1 MASGPLAIH
10 LSLFHKGNYCP
21 QTYRWGKW
29 ATEKLGP
36 SLRVTQVFDFNRI
49 SPKTASLSGVLAQEL
64 NPQIYSP
71 FAQPEDRGNG
81 QVEMEAPPGDRWVD
95 TQTPVLQGKP
105 KPRELSTGVMSIS
118 LPAWM
123 ETWTFGTD
131 TQRCGW
137 NPPPHIHQSSHNRE
151 GKAASGYLDHLGD
164 CPWAAI
170 ALFSAQQYK
179 TCLWKKYILAKTLLL
194 VRCEGWWGGGFHKV
208 GWRNRVL
215 SVVSSSNVWFGFKT
229 PLCSAFSALP
239 TKSPHKS
246 VYHQIAF
253 WLLSHTTCTLQ
264 IPRPGLCPT
273 GSSISSY
280 EDKMSVAAEKFSPM
294 LFTLFTVQYWYIT
307 ILHLIIIN
315 NDT

>member
-1 MASGPLAIH
+1 MCWLKSLTLRFTAPL
-10 LSLFHKGNYCP
+10 LSLRTEAMGRWRWRLLQVIGGWTHKPRCSKANPNPGSWAQALWAYHCP
-21 QTYRWGKW
+21 
-29 ATEKLGP
+29 LGWRP
-36 SLRVTQVFDFNRI
+36 ER
-49 SPKTASLSGVLAQEL
+49 LAQTL
-64 NPQIYSP
+64 
-71 FAQPEDRGNG
+71 RGADG
-81 QVEMEAPPGDRWVD
+81 
-95 TQTPVLQGKP
+95 TP
-105 KPRELSTGVMSIS
+105 
-118 LPAWM
+118 
-123 ETWTFGTD
+123 
-131 TQRCGW
+131 
-137 NPPPHIHQSSHNRE
+137 PPPHIHQSSHNRE

-170 ALFSAQQYK
+170 TLFSAQQYK

-194 VRCEGWWGGGFHKV
+194 VRCEGWWGGGFRKV
-208 GWRNRVL
+208 GWRNHVL
-215 SVVSSSNVWFGFKT
+215 SVVSSSNVWFGFKM

-253 WLLSHTTCTLQ
+253 WLPSHTTCTLQ